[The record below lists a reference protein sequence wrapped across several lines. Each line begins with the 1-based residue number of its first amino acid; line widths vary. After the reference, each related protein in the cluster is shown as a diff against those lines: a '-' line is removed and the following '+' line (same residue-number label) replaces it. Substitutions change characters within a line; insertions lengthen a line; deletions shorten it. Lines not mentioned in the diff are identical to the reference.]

1 MGLPLDIYSLI
12 LGVLGLVL
20 GGSAFGGIAGL
31 IVAVTRNRSERRI
44 LEKKA
49 DAEERRSALEDM
61 ERVVDQYRKEL
72 ERVHATYQKD
82 ISQLRDDLQKLQQRL
97 DNMQKEHGGCER
109 RCATME
115 GQLETMR
122 ALLEQHGIRA
132 EFGGGS

>member
-1 MGLPLDIYSLI
+1 MDIYSLI

-20 GGSAFGGIAGL
+20 GGSAFGGIAGF
-31 IVAVTRNRSERRI
+31 IVAVSRNWSERRI

-61 ERVVDQYRKEL
+61 EMVVDQYRKEL

-97 DNMQKEHGGCER
+97 DNIQKERGTCER